1 MLKQKKYERNNSLY
15 LENQLTAKIKQ
26 DKKRKIEEEELRI
39 EMYNIAKAK
48 KEQEDI
54 QKLKMI
60 HDEKERENQ
69 RLREKQMRTTDKKA
83 DIDALYAKRAFEAKD
98 RQERERERKQWE
110 QKIKMEYEVH
120 SERKM

>member
-54 QKLKMI
+54 QKLK
-60 HDEKERENQ
+60 
-69 RLREKQMRTTDKKA
+69 LL
-83 DIDALYAKRAFEAKD
+83 LYLE
-98 RQERERERKQWE
+98 
-110 QKIKMEYEVH
+110 
-120 SERKM
+120 

>member
-1 MLKQKKYERNNSLY
+1 
-15 LENQLTAKIKQ
+15 
-26 DKKRKIEEEELRI
+26 
-39 EMYNIAKAK
+39 
-48 KEQEDI
+48 
-54 QKLKMI
+54 MI

-110 QKIKMEYEVH
+110 QKVIL
-120 SERKM
+120 